1 MIWIKLNLL
10 AVYFSFTVKN
20 YKALSSLP
28 APSLLKPHP
37 SHPPPWPSLFSPA
50 TMQHS
55 HHYSL
60 SKKRFSVSH
69 SSHVYLFGIESLFRS
84 PLHFAFLVNTCP
96 ASLTRSSQ
104 LQFLL
109 TLWTSLQRCFTDAIS
124 SLSVQIFDYIPSSS
138 SLRRGQILSGLAH

>member
-1 MIWIKLNLL
+1 MNKIKFTCCIFCLHSKELQGPEQSPC
-10 AVYFSFTVKN
+10 SFPPKTT
-20 YKALSSLP
+20 SLT
-28 APSLLKPHP
+28 
-37 SHPPPWPSLFSPA
+37 PA
-50 TMQHS
+50 TMALLVLSS
-55 HHYSL
+55 HYAAQSPLL
-60 SKKRFSVSH
+60 SQQESVSH
-69 SSHVYLFGIESLFRS
+69 SSHVYLFSIESLFRS